1 MKSIDHSI
9 IYRRLTVTDLLPIQD
24 TAAVVV
30 LRGRIWLTV
39 DGLSED
45 YFLAAGQRFELTPAM
60 RVMISGEPSA
70 SVRIEPLA
78 VMPIEKTS
86 GDLRFVTPTFVTLIF
101 ATLFPGRF
109 LPKLKPLGQWPHWFG
124 LPRRTLRLAGTKL
137 GSTSERLSEQVG
149 ALGRYFSYGR
159 RA

>member
-9 IYRRLTVTDLLPIQD
+9 IYRRLTVTDLLPIQN

-39 DGLSED
+39 DGLPED
-45 YFLAAGQRFELTPAM
+45 YFLAAGQRFELTPSM

-86 GDLRFVTPTFVTLIF
+86 GDHRFVTPIF
-101 ATLFPGRF
+101 ATVFPRKF
-109 LPKLKPLGQWPHWFG
+109 LSNLKPLAQRPDWFG
-124 LPRRTLRLAGTKL
+124 LPQRTRRFAGTKL
-137 GSTSERLSEQVG
+137 RSISERLPEQIS

>member
-1 MKSIDHSI
+1 MKSIDHSL
-9 IYRRLTVTDLLPIQD
+9 IYRRLTVMDLMPIQKC
-24 TAAVVV
+24 AAVVV

-39 DGLSED
+39 DGLPED

-78 VMPIEKTS
+78 ATPIEKTS
-86 GDLRFVTPTFVTLIF
+86 GDHRLVTLIL
-101 ATLFPGRF
+101 ATLCPSKF
-109 LPKLKPLGQWPHWFG
+109 LPRPKPLAQWLDWLG
-124 LPRRTLRLAGTKL
+124 LPQRILRLAGAKL
-137 GSTSERLSEQVG
+137 GSIGGRISEQIG
-149 ALGRYFSYGR
+149 ALGRYFPYGR